1 MSKKIQSI
9 IWISKDIPESLIE
22 TIKKYQDSKIKVDLL
37 VSSNSTKKIEGVK
50 KINKEELCKE
60 IINKTN
66 NKVPKDVI

>member
-1 MSKKIQSI
+1 
-9 IWISKDIPESLIE
+9 
-22 TIKKYQDSKIKVDLL
+22 L